1 VAQSTW
7 SADAFTWTNTGNVWA
22 NVTYAD
28 SVALASNVTQVDS
41 GLANYPS
48 TATLAAE
55 SAMTGTGGFLKV
67 AEAVMGLAG
76 GFTPSSQQVFVESI
90 ALATTEG
97 LTSVGNKLYVDS
109 ITFGTTV
116 NFPLA
121 GTTTWDLDTD
131 TWSNTTSSW
140 GYAPPVALSV
150 AANITQV
157 MLSKLNAEDLTM
169 MPSAL
174 LAMSA
179 GVSAGATIAIP
190 VSATYTL
197 TANSSNT
204 GLALMPQSI
213 TIAANETFALA
224 EDMVIPV
231 SATLASSE
239 TFALAEDMLIPVE
252 VTLATSNTQTGAAN
266 AIYVE
271 SITVANEQNMKF
283 NINFEESIGLAM
295 ASNTTSI
302 NNFLWNDV
310 TEDTG
315 STWTKVS
322 DPDE

>member
-7 SADAFTWTNTGNVWA
+7 SADSYTWTNSSNVWA
-22 NVTYAD
+22 NTTYAD
-28 SVALASNVTQVDS
+28 SVALASNVTQTDA

-55 SAMTGTGGFLKV
+55 STMLGSGGFLKV

-90 ALATTEG
+90 ALASTEG
-97 LTSVGNKLYVDS
+97 LTSVGNKVYVDS

-121 GTTTWDLDTD
+121 GTTTWDLETA
-131 TWSNTTSSW
+131 TWTNTTSSW
-140 GYAPPVALSV
+140 GYVPPLAISV
-150 AANITQV
+150 AASITQV

-179 GVSAGATIAIP
+179 GVSAGATVAIP
-190 VSATYTL
+190 VSATYAL

-239 TFALAEDMLIPVE
+239 TFSLAEDMVIPVE
-252 VTLATSNTQTGAAN
+252 VTLAISNTQTETGN

-283 NINFEESIGLAM
+283 NINFEESVGLAM

-302 NNFLWNDV
+302 NNFLWNDIA
-310 TEDTG
+310 EDTG